1 MNVIITGASSGIGNE
16 MAKQFA
22 EKGHRVL
29 AIARSK
35 EKLEQLA
42 EINGLITTLVL
53 DLSFNT
59 GEDDFR
65 QSIEEWEEVD
75 VVINNAGQLI
85 NKPFMET
92 PINDFESMFNINVLS
107 AIRIVQWSYDKLKKS
122 EHAHIINISSMG
134 GFQGSSKF
142 SGLSAYSVS
151 KGAVSILTECLA
163 AEFAET
169 SIKVNALALG
179 AVGTEMLN
187 NAFPGYEA
195 PVSSSHMAK
204 YIVDF
209 AISGSQYYNGKI
221 LPVALGNP

>member
-35 EKLEQLA
+35 DKLKVLTEENSQ
-42 EINGLITTLVL
+42 ITTLVL
-53 DLSFNT
+53 DLSSNN
-59 GEDDFR
+59 GEDDFKKV
-65 QSIEEWEEVD
+65 IGDWKEID
-75 VVINNAGQLI
+75 VVINNAGQLV

-92 PINDFESMFNINVLS
+92 SVSDFESMYNTNVLS
-107 AIRIVQWSYDKLKKS
+107 AIRIIQWSFDKLKKS
-122 EHAHIINISSMG
+122 ELAHIINISSMG

-142 SGLSAYSVS
+142 PGLSAYSIS
-151 KGAVSILTECLA
+151 KGALSILTECLA
-163 AEFAET
+163 AEYVET

-187 NAFPGYEA
+187 NAFPGYIA
-195 PVSSSHMAK
+195 PVSSSSMAN

-209 AISGSQYYNGKI
+209 AFNGANYYNGKV